1 MPRNVTVP
9 AGDNIVRFPDRE
21 GAGHVMRKFVNRL
34 FLPALLLSCPLVQ
47 AEIHTWKDDTGKT
60 HFSDRPAHGS
70 LPIKPRDTNIVKTVT
85 PFSRHENGA
94 DVKVSFTFY
103 DATPTSRQTLLA
115 TLLQASTITSNGR
128 KFIGYTDWWLDWRYT
143 TREQNGSCGVDS
155 VKTQVMITYTMPRL
169 TRSPAIPAD
178 VHATFKAFYARLL
191 AHEEG
196 HADHG
201 VFAAR
206 EIESAL
212 VKLPW
217 QANCQL
223 LQPMTRMTA
232 EAIIDKYKQRD
243 KDYDHVT
250 GHGKTQGAVL

>member
-1 MPRNVTVP
+1 M
-9 AGDNIVRFPDRE
+9 AAS
-21 GAGHVMRKFVNRL
+21 AGHLMRGYSLSLVS
-34 FLPALLLSCPLVQ
+34 PALLLACSLVQ
-47 AEIHTWKDDTGKT
+47 AEIHTWKDGTGKT

-70 LPIKPRDTNIVKTVT
+70 MPIKPRDTTVVKIVT
-85 PFSRHENGA
+85 PFSRHENSA

-103 DATPTSRQTLLA
+103 DAEPTSRQTLLA

-143 TREQNGSCGVDS
+143 TREQNGACGVAT
-155 VKTQVMITYTMPRL
+155 VKTQVKITYTMPRL
-169 TRSPAIPAD
+169 THSPVIPRD
-178 VHATFKAFYARLL
+178 VHERFNAFYARLM

-201 VFAAR
+201 IFAAR

-212 VKLPW
+212 LTLPW
-217 QANCQL
+217 QTSCAAL
-223 LQPMTRMTA
+223 LPMTRQA
-232 EAIIDKYKQRD
+232 ADSIIDKYKQKD
-243 KDYDHVT
+243 KDYDRVT